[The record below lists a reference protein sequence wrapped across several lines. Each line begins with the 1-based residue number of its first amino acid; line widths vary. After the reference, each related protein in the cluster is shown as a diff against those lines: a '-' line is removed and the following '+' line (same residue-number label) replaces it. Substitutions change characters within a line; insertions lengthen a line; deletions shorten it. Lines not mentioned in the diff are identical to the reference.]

1 MTARKAIL
9 LSVLLSIFA
18 GYLPFINQV
27 LTLQRTF
34 VFLPF
39 FIIGF
44 YFPKNEMQFLQ
55 GTRIKKSVWF
65 SCRLST
71 CLLRFSMG

>member
-1 MTARKAIL
+1 MGIVVLTQHVLLAAFSRLFSENDCQKAIL

-34 VFLPF
+34 
-39 FIIGF
+39 
-44 YFPKNEMQFLQ
+44 
-55 GTRIKKSVWF
+55 
-65 SCRLST
+65 CLST
-71 CLLRFSMG
+71 IFYHRFLFSLK

>member
-1 MTARKAIL
+1 MGIVVLTQHVLLAAFPRLFQKMTARKAIL

-39 FIIGF
+39 
-44 YFPKNEMQFLQ
+44 LS
-55 GTRIKKSVWF
+55 SVLF
-65 SCRLST
+65 S
-71 CLLRFSMG
+71 